1 MGKWVRNSS
10 GKEIFYFLVLWIIVT
25 LLSQTSLAEFK
36 YFSQITYY
44 FSGSIGYV
52 VLGYYLTKYPIFS
65 KSNKTIVILLFLLVI
80 SVLFTVFGTY
90 YLSNASGKS
99 IQTFYSYYTIN
110 VIVETLSVFLL
121 FSIFAIRN
129 ALINRTLGLISKY
142 SYGIFLSHVLVLTA
156 LSFLKIDC
164 LFIHPLIGIIVT
176 VILCLSVSGVMV
188 GLVNKLPYGKFI
200 SG

>member
-1 MGKWVRNSS
+1 M
-10 GKEIFYFLVLWIIVT
+10 LWIIVT